1 MKRFLILSIIFSMI
15 LFCFASFS
23 FAASD
28 LAKDAQNTTNAVGQ
42 AIDNTANH
50 AKNAIQNGENKV
62 EGALKSGSNTVMNTT
77 KNTVNGVE
85 NAGEN
90 VARDI
95 QTSDYDATRTAT
107 ATTNNFLGM
116 NSTTWMW
123 VILAIVGIAI
133 VALVWYYG
141 AQYEHTNYSD
151 GE

>member
-1 MKRFLILSIIFSMI
+1 MKRFLILSIIFSKI
-15 LFCFASFS
+15 LFCFAAFS
-23 FAASD
+23 FAASY
-28 LAKDAQNTTNAVGQ
+28 LVKDAQNTTNAVGQ
-42 AIDNTANH
+42 AIGNTANH

-62 EGALKSGSNTVMNTT
+62 EGALKSGTNTVMDST
-77 KNTVNGVE
+77 KNTVTGVE

-107 ATTNNFLGM
+107 TANNSFGM
-116 NSTTWMW
+116 TPTTWMG
-123 VILAIVGIAI
+123 VILGIVGVAI